1 MTGFDVDSF
10 LAQPLTARVATAG
23 PTVRPTWYLWEDGAF
38 WILSGPWSRLPD
50 RVREEPRIAVTVD
63 VCDLATG
70 LVRQVLAR
78 GQAAIGPFD
87 VPRGRR
93 KLVRYLGPD
102 ESAWDPRFRAY
113 LLDDPAERGTVWV
126 RMKPESLRA
135 NDLSYRAS
143 TVSSSGVRSAG

>member
-1 MTGFDVDSF
+1 MTDFDVDSF

-50 RVREEPRIAVTVD
+50 RVRTEPRIAMTVD

-70 LVRQVLAR
+70 LVRQVIAR
-78 GQAAIGPFD
+78 GQAAVEPFD

-93 KLVRYLGPD
+93 KLARYLGPD
-102 ESAWDPRFRAY
+102 ESGWDPRFRAY
-113 LLDDPAERGTVWV
+113 LLDDPAERGTVWI
-126 RMKPESLRA
+126 RMEPESLRA
-135 NDLSYRAS
+135 NDLSYR
-143 TVSSSGVRSAG
+143 VNSSAVRSAG